1 MESVD
6 MEKNKAVIIS
16 TIVVL
21 GVVCF
26 IFWIFF
32 GIISYRRAIYSFES
46 VGNSCGRDR
55 YELYDE
61 KDGVRYFVACFDEV
75 NVIEERFIFKY
86 RYPLT
91 KYIDN
96 GTLLGIL
103 QKTDIYKW
111 AYDDIIQTDYSVN
124 TYPEENSN
132 LLITKCQV
140 GEYTDYYIHKSQSN
154 TFCRYLYQ

>member
-1 MESVD
+1 

-32 GIISYRRAIYSFES
+32 GVISYRRAIYSFES

-75 NVIEERFIFKY
+75 NVIEERFIFKKK
-86 RYPLT
+86 YPLK
-91 KYIDN
+91 KYIADDS
-96 GTLLGIL
+96 IHDML
-103 QKTDIYKW
+103 QKEIIYK
-111 AYDDIIQTDYSVN
+111 YQY
-124 TYPEENSN
+124 EF
-132 LLITKCQV
+132 LLPL
-140 GEYTDYYIHKSQSN
+140 YH
-154 TFCRYLYQ
+154 TFYELKHLLKVLL